1 MSAWIV
7 SHGHIDAIVNFY
19 SQQYSRAREGRGFV
33 GFNQEPL
40 VIKRYRRLPYS
51 DGREADPYFGR
62 VLVEDLKEHENR
74 QRLGEILLNENWRSI
89 WYRYPDTKKDLT
101 KAPGTIAE
109 IEGPDVMLQS
119 KMDVAD
125 ETKINIGGYT
135 YKPCCGHSSLQFFCD
150 CVSLG
155 QFFKALNCLDYQSC
169 EHPEWE
175 DSDAKYIIDMMR
187 VDALNDMIL
196 EKGLVKGWKDAEW
209 CL

>member
-19 SQQYSRAREGRGFV
+19 SQQYSRARCGFA
-33 GFNQEPL
+33 GSNQEPL

-51 DGREADPYFGR
+51 DGREADPLFGR

-74 QRLGEILLNENWRSI
+74 QRLGEILLNENWTSI
-89 WYRYPDTKKDLT
+89 WYRYPDSKKDLT

-135 YKPCCGHSSLQFFCD
+135 YKPCAFNE

-155 QFFKALNCLDYQSC
+155 QFFKALTCLNYQSC

-196 EKGLVKGWKDAEW
+196 EKGLVKGWKDAKW
-209 CL
+209 GL